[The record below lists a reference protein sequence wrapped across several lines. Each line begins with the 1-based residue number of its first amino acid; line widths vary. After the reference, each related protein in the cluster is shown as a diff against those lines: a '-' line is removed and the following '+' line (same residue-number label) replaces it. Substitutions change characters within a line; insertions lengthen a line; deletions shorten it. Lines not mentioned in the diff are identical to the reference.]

1 MRHGTALN
9 GTNRAQSA
17 NTPQSNWQKS
27 GKKEPGKRAGIPAQ
41 PVKLGTDVTPLP
53 ARGGVAAHG
62 LIADFGDYAAGKQA
76 VNASTISMV
85 AGERYQRY
93 LPLFVARI
101 PRVR

>member
-1 MRHGTALN
+1 VQTHPSRIGRNLAKKSPVSGPEFRLN
-9 GTNRAQSA
+9 RY
-17 NTPQSNWQKS
+17 
-27 GKKEPGKRAGIPAQ
+27 
-41 PVKLGTDVTPLP
+41 KLGTDVTPLP
-53 ARGGVAAHG
+53 ARGEIAAHG